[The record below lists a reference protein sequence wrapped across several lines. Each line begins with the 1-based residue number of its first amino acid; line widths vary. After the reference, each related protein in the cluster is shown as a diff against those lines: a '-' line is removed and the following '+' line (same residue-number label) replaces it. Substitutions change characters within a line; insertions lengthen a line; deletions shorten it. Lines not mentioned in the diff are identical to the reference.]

1 MKTEFKIVKCVC
13 CGKEIIDMFGKR
25 KFCNK
30 CRRYIGK
37 LKARV
42 SSLKTQLEN
51 ANMKIYGAKTG
62 YGRSQ
67 KCQS

>member
-1 MKTEFKIVKCVC
+1 MKTEYKMTKCEC
-13 CGKEIIDMFGKR
+13 CGKEIDDMFGKR